1 MMQNTSNNSNNDS
14 SSAHN
19 GSESNEVLIRVQA
32 TPNPSAWKFVLDRLV
47 LTEGKATYSTIDEAA
62 PNLLASSLF
71 QIDGVR
77 QVHFFQNV
85 ITVTHQFDYDSES
98 IQEQVSAVIRTR
110 INMHN
115 PNQTPL
121 DEKKVLRQNL
131 SPDLQK
137 IEEILDR
144 TIRPGL
150 QGDGGDIEVVKYEE
164 NKVYVSYQ
172 GACGTCPSS
181 TTGTLM
187 AIEGILK
194 DEFNPAVEVIP
205 L

>member
-1 MMQNTSNNSNNDS
+1 MS
-14 SSAHN
+14 SSD
-19 GSESNEVLIRVQA
+19 VLIRIQA
-32 TPNPSAWKFVLDRLV
+32 TPNPAAWKFVLDRPVLV
-47 LTEGKATYSTIDEAA
+47 DGKATYSTIQEAEHNQMA
-62 PNLLASSLF
+62 RSLF

-77 QVHFFQNV
+77 QVHYFQNV
-85 ITVTHQFDYDSES
+85 ITITHQFDYESEK
-98 IQEQVSAVIRTR
+98 IQEQACAVIQTR
-110 INMHN
+110 MPVHN
-115 PNQTPL
+115 PNQTVQ
-121 DEKKVLRQNL
+121 DEKKMSREHL

-150 QGDGGDIEVVKYEE
+150 QGDGGDIEVLKYED
-164 NKVYVSYQ
+164 NKVYVVYQ

-181 TTGTLM
+181 TSGTLM

-194 DEFNPAVEVIP
+194 DEFSPSIEVIP

>member
-1 MMQNTSNNSNNDS
+1 MSPS
-14 SSAHN
+14 
-19 GSESNEVLIRVQA
+19 EVLIRVQA
-32 TPNPSAWKFVLDRLV
+32 TPNPNAWKFVLDRPV
-47 LTEGKATYSTIDEAA
+47 LNDGKATYSTLQEAEH
-62 PNLLASSLF
+62 NILSKSLF
-71 QIDGVR
+71 QVDGVR

-85 ITVTHQFDYDSES
+85 ITVTHQFDSDSEKLQS
-98 IQEQVSAVIRTR
+98 EVCAVIQTR
-110 INMHN
+110 MVVHN
-115 PNQTPL
+115 PNQTIH
-121 DEKKVLRQNL
+121 DEKKIARQNL
-131 SPDLQK
+131 SPELQQ

-150 QGDGGDIEVVKYEE
+150 QGDGGDIDVLKFED

-194 DEFNPAVEVIP
+194 DEFNPSVEVIP
-205 L
+205 I

>member
-1 MMQNTSNNSNNDS
+1 MNTNQNSSHQNSQD
-14 SSAHN
+14 
-19 GSESNEVLIRVQA
+19 VLIRVQA
-32 TPNPSAWKFVLDRLV
+32 TPNPNAWKFVLDRPVLV
-47 LTEGKATYSTIDEAA
+47 DGKASYSNIEEAA
-62 PNLLASSLF
+62 HNNLAKSLF
-71 QIDGVR
+71 EVSGVR
-77 QVHFFQNV
+77 QVHYFQNV
-85 ITVTHQFDYDSES
+85 ITVTHQFDMDPEE
-98 IQEQVSAVIRTR
+98 IKTAVCAVIQTR
-110 INMHN
+110 MAVHN
-115 PNQTPL
+115 PNQTVI
-121 DEKKVLRQNL
+121 DEKKMARQNL

-150 QGDGGDIEVVKYEE
+150 QGDGGDIDVIKYED

-194 DEFNPAVEVIP
+194 DEFDPAVEVIP

>member
-1 MMQNTSNNSNNDS
+1 MSNQ
-14 SSAHN
+14 
-19 GSESNEVLIRVQA
+19 EVLIRVQA
-32 TPNPSAWKFVLDRLV
+32 TPNPSAWKFVLDRPV
-47 LTEGKATYSTIDEAA
+47 LTEGKATYSSIQEAEHN
-62 PNLLASSLF
+62 NLARSLF

-85 ITVTHQFDYDSES
+85 ITVTHQFDYDSDK
-98 IQEQVSAVIRTR
+98 IQEQACAVIQTR
-110 INMHN
+110 MATHN
-115 PNQTPL
+115 PNQTVL
-121 DEKKVLRQNL
+121 DEKKISRQNL
-131 SPDLQK
+131 PPELQK

-150 QGDGGDIEVVKYEE
+150 QGDGGDIEVIKFQD

-181 TTGTLM
+181 TTGTLL

-194 DEFNPAVEVIP
+194 DEFNPDVEVIP

>member
-1 MMQNTSNNSNNDS
+1 M
-14 SSAHN
+14 
-19 GSESNEVLIRVQA
+19 SENQVLIRVQA
-32 TPNPSAWKFVLDRLV
+32 TPNPSAWKFVLDRPV
-47 LTEGKATYSTIDEAA
+47 LNDGKATYSTLEEATH
-62 PNLLASSLF
+62 NLLANSLF
-71 QIDGVR
+71 QVEGVR

-85 ITVTHQFDYDSES
+85 ITVTHSFDYDSEK
-98 IQEQVSAVIRTR
+98 IQEQVCSVIQTR
-110 INMHN
+110 MPVHN
-115 PNQTPL
+115 PNQTVL
-121 DEKKVLRQNL
+121 EEKKMSREHL
-131 SPDLQK
+131 SPEQQK

-150 QGDGGDIEVVKYEE
+150 QGDGGDLEIVKYEE
-164 NKVYVSYQ
+164 KEKKVYVVYQ

-194 DEFNPAVEVIP
+194 DEFDPAIEVIP